1 MTVDRG
7 AAGELGFL
15 AVGFWWLPSPPDAP
29 AVPAEGA
36 LEGRRTG
43 NAPNI
48 ERLPLASTPPRPH
61 YCARKQLAGKRLQNC
76 EVCPIYMT
84 TIYGRHSF
92 WPPTLGYV
100 NNLLIGWLNM
110 VLSNCGDFSH
120 NLEVDSLA
128 VALEEQ
134 TAVFS
139 Q

>member
-1 MTVDRG
+1 
-7 AAGELGFL
+7 
-15 AVGFWWLPSPPDAP
+15 
-29 AVPAEGA
+29 
-36 LEGRRTG
+36 
-43 NAPNI
+43 
-48 ERLPLASTPPRPH
+48 
-61 YCARKQLAGKRLQNC
+61 
-76 EVCPIYMT
+76 MT

-110 VLSNCGDFSH
+110 VLSDFGDFSR